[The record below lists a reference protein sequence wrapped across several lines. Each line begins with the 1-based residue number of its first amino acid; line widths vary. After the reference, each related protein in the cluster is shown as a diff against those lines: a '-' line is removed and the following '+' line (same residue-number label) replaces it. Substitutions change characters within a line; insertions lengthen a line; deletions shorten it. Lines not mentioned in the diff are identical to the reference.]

1 VSFVPAVAIIAKE
14 KQVVAAFRA
23 AGALSP
29 AQARA
34 PGELGVG
41 AGIALRRLRR
51 NAVLRETSEGA
62 LYLDQA
68 SWEALRARRRRFALT
83 VVSSVV
89 LAGLALFLYLY
100 MSRK

>member
-1 VSFVPAVAIIAKE
+1 VSFVPAVAILAKQ
-14 KQVVAAFRA
+14 KRVVAAFRA

-34 PGELGVG
+34 PGELGVRPG
-41 AGIALRRLRR
+41 LALRRLRR
-51 NAVLRETSEGA
+51 NAVLRETSAGA
-62 LYLDQA
+62 LYLDQG
-68 SWEALRARRRRFALT
+68 SWEALSARRRRIALT

-100 MSRK
+100 LRG

>member
-1 VSFVPAVAIIAKE
+1 MSFVPAVAILAKQ
-14 KQVVAAFRA
+14 KRVVAAFRA

-41 AGIALRRLRR
+41 PGLVLRRLRR
-51 NAVLRETSEGA
+51 YAVLRETSEGA
-62 LYLDQA
+62 LYLDQG
-68 SWEALRARRRRFALT
+68 SWEALSARRRRFALT

-100 MSRK
+100 LRG